1 VALSGGAARGLA
13 HIGVLKVL
21 EEAGVPVQLVSGTSM
36 GSVLGG
42 LYAVGYSAAQLDT
55 IAVTVDWYGLLTDSV
70 ARRDL
75 PVERKLAADRFLLTL
90 PIDRSGLHLPRG
102 VVAGQRISQLLSG
115 LTWSV
120 HSIENFRQLPRG
132 FAAVATDLETGQG
145 VVLDHGFLPDAL
157 RASMAL
163 PSVFTPVELGG
174 RALIDGGVVRNLPAH
189 DARALGADFLIC
201 SDVTDPLDP
210 RDSIVSFVD
219 VLVQAVSFRVWD
231 SESAERQQCDV
242 LITPQVHGF
251 ATLGFT
257 RAREIIARGET
268 AARAALPA
276 IAAALARGSEGR
288 TARGPARAADSVHV
302 ARVRFEHPGRVPQGL
317 LTRTLGVHAPQW
329 VSRRA
334 LDRGIDRLYATGLF
348 QSVRY
353 RLEPVPGG
361 LPEERELAV
370 LIGERSPGRFGLGLR
385 YDSRYKASVLV
396 SSTLGGVAG
405 FGLSGQVNARLG
417 QQIAVD
423 LGASQPLGDGRTASL
438 GMGAL
443 YARSPFDLYLQGREV
458 AQARVDLGAV
468 SASLARS
475 VGTAADLSL
484 RLKAEYARWSDA
496 VAAVASP
503 PIDRTFYTVAGVLT
517 VDTYDRG
524 VYPRRGVGVRAR
536 SEWGNRLV
544 ASGGPFA
551 HHFADVQG
559 YVPLYRTVS
568 LWGGASAGASSGDP
582 PPHYLFSLGG
592 ANTYYLFPDRDVP
605 FVGLRTQELRGRA
618 LEKVE
623 VGAQWEF
630 APDVFGRVHWN
641 AGNVYDRW
649 TWNPRGYIDGVALE
663 LGAKTFAGRLSIS
676 LSGTGHM
683 TWPRVEIDV
692 GDPF

>member
-1 VALSGGAARGLA
+1 MSGGAARGLA

-42 LYAVGYSAAQLDT
+42 LYAVGYTAAQLDT
-55 IAVTVDWYGLLTDSV
+55 IVTTVDWYGLLTDSV

-75 PVERKLAADRFLLTL
+75 PVERKLTADRYLLTL
-90 PIDRSGLHLPRG
+90 PIDRSGIHLPRG

-120 HSIENFRQLPRG
+120 HAIENFRQLPLG
-132 FAAVATDLETGQG
+132 FAAVATDLETGKP

-174 RALIDGGVVRNLPAH
+174 KALIDGGVTRNLPAQ

-210 RDSIVSFVD
+210 RDSIVTFVD

-231 SESAERQQCDV
+231 SESDERQRCDV
-242 LITPQVHGF
+242 LILPKVHGF

-257 RAREIIARGET
+257 RGRDIIARGEA
-268 AARAALPA
+268 AAREALPA
-276 IAAALARGSEGR
+276 ITAALAGASRGR
-288 TARGPARAADSVHV
+288 TLRPARAADSVLV

-317 LTRTLGVHAPQW
+317 LDRTLGVRAPGW

-334 LDRGIDRLYATGLF
+334 LDQGIDRLYATGLF
-348 QSVRY
+348 QNVRY

-361 LPEERELAV
+361 TLADERELTV

-423 LGASQPLGDGRTASL
+423 LGASQPLRDGRTATL

-458 AQARVDLGAV
+458 AQARVDLGALG
-468 SASLARS
+468 ASLARS
-475 VGTAADLSL
+475 VGAAGDVSV
-484 RLKAEYARWSDA
+484 RVKAEYARWADA
-496 VAAVASP
+496 VSAVASA
-503 PIDRTFYTVAGVLT
+503 PIDRTFYTVAGVLGI
-517 VDTYDRG
+517 DTYDRG
-524 VYPRRGVGVRAR
+524 VYPRRGIGVRAR

-551 HHFADVQG
+551 HHFADVAG
-559 YVPLYRTVS
+559 YVPLLRTVS
-568 LWGGASAGASSGDP
+568 LWAGASVGASSGDV

-618 LEKVE
+618 LQKVE
-623 VGAQWEF
+623 AGVQWEF
-630 APDVFGRVHWN
+630 APDIFGRVRWN

-649 TWNPRGYIDGVALE
+649 TWNPQGYVDGVSVE
-663 LGAKTFAGRLSIS
+663 LGAKTFAGRVNVS
-676 LSGTGHM
+676 LSGTAHT
-683 TWPRVEIDV
+683 TWPRVEIDL